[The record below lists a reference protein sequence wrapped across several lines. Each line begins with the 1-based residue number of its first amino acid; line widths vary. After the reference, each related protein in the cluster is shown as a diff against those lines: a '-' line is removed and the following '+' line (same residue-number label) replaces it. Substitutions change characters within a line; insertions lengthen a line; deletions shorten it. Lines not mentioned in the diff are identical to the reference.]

1 MLMDD
6 DKKNKI
12 IAIGV
17 IIIIAVVLLYLGH
30 IIINGELLPPCF
42 NDIIPK
48 DIKDCFS
55 S

>member
-1 MLMDD
+1 MDD

-12 IAIGV
+12 VAIGV
-17 IIIIAVVLLYLGH
+17 IIIMIVVLSYLGY
-30 IIINGELLPPCF
+30 IIVNGELLPPYF